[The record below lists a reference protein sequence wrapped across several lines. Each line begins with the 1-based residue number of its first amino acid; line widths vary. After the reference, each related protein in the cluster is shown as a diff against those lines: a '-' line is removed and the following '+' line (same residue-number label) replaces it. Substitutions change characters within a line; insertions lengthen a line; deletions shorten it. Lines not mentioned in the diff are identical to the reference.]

1 MRIVLAAMKY
11 LLPFVLL
18 LLGLPAHGQRL
29 RRLMTFYDS
38 TKVHRREVYTALVAA
53 DTVPQGTYKRFYRSG
68 KLEQQTSFTAGKRDS
83 AYVEFHPTGTRRLE
97 ATYRDGIRQGPFK
110 TYYDDGKVAQEGFF
124 ENDEP
129 NGELTYYHP
138 SGEVR
143 LRTTLAKGQPNGP
156 LKALYPDGKTQAEIS
171 YENGQPNGAVKFYYP
186 NGAVQSEGSFTRGL
200 LSGPYKTYY
209 PNGQIEV
216 EVLADK
222 NGRGRYRSYYESG
235 KLQTEGTYAPA
246 PLVQRA
252 VKNPLGDDLTK
263 RVAPPTGTNN
273 LDGPA
278 TSYFESGQIKTKI
291 TYRSGVPTGHGL
303 EYFENGN
310 LREDTDY
317 SNNGR
322 DRKIT
327 RYHNVAGQL
336 EQAEE
341 HYKNN
346 RPAGTWREF
355 YPDGKTP
362 RKAETYGPT
371 GRLVGERLTYFENG
385 QVQSRQPYLNGFMAG
400 VGQEF
405 YSSGKVRKETTYVRS
420 VLLGPFREFRED
432 GTVAV
437 SGQYRNSRQ
446 SGIWTY
452 YKEDGTTMARSVT
465 YRNGTPVETGVKPKQ
480 RPPLKRK

>member
-1 MRIVLAAMKY
+1 MKY
-11 LLPFVLL
+11 LLPVLL
-18 LLGLPAHGQRL
+18 LLLALPSYGQRL
-29 RRLMTFYDS
+29 RRFVTYYDS
-38 TKVHRREVYTALVAA
+38 LKTTRREVYTALVAA
-53 DTVPQGTYKRFYRSG
+53 DTVPQGTYRRYYRNG
-68 KLEQQTSFTAGKRDS
+68 KLEQQTSFKAGKRDS

-110 TYYDDGKVAQEGFF
+110 TYYDDGEVAQEGAF

-129 NGELTYYHP
+129 TGELTYYHP
-138 SGEVR
+138 DGSVR
-143 LRTTLAKGQPNGP
+143 LKTTLVKGQPNGP
-156 LKALYPDGKTQAEIS
+156 LKALYPDGKTQAEIN
-171 YENGQPNGAVKFYYP
+171 YENGQPNGAVKFLYP
-186 NGAVQSEGSFTRGL
+186 NGAVQSEGTFARGL

-209 PNGQIEV
+209 PNSQIET

-222 NGRGRYRSYYESG
+222 NGRGRYRSYYPSG

-246 PLVQRA
+246 PLVQRP
-252 VKNPLGDDLTK
+252 VRNPLGDDLTK

-291 TYRSGVPTGHGL
+291 TYRNGVPTGHGL
-303 EYFENGN
+303 EYFVNGH

-317 SNNGR
+317 SNGGR

-327 RYHNVAGQL
+327 RYQDAATALV
-336 EQAEE
+336 QAEE
-341 HYKNN
+341 QYKNN

-362 RKAETYGPT
+362 RKVETYGPA

-405 YSSGKVRKETTYVRS
+405 FASGKLRKETTYVRS
-420 VLLGPFREFRED
+420 VLLGPFRELRED
-432 GTVAV
+432 GTAAV

-446 SGIWTY
+446 SGVWTY
-452 YKEDGTTMARSVT
+452 YKADGQTAERTVT
-465 YRNGTPVETGVKPKQ
+465 YRNGTPVEAGTKPGAKPKP
-480 RPPLKRK
+480 RPPLKRR